1 MKLGIVGLPN
11 VGKSTLFNAIT
22 NAGAESA
29 NYPFCTIDPNVGMV
43 AVPDE
48 RLDKL
53 AEMYQPDKKT
63 PAVIEFVDIAGLVK
77 GASQGAGLG
86 NKFLANIRETD
97 AIVHVVRCFDDENIM
112 HVVADAGTNVPVD
125 PLGDIET
132 IDLELIMADL
142 EMVNRRIEKA
152 AKAAKGDKKFLH
164 EVDVFKGLA
173 EHLNAGKSAR
183 TYECSEEDMAL
194 IATSDLLSLKPI
206 IYAANTDEDGF
217 TNLEGNQYYQ
227 QVKDLAEKEGAQ
239 VLPICAKLEQDIA
252 ELEGEEKQ
260 MFLEEL
266 GVQES
271 GLDRLI
277 KCSYSLLGL
286 ISFLTYGKDECRAW
300 TIKKGTKA
308 PKAAGK
314 IHTDIERGFIRAEVI
329 AYNDMMACGSVN
341 AAKEKGLLRSEGKEY
356 VVQDGDM
363 IYFRFNV

>member
-48 RLDKL
+48 RLDHL
-53 AEMYQPDKKT
+53 AEMYEPDKKT
-63 PAVIEFVDIAGLVK
+63 PAVVEFVDIAGLVK

-142 EMVNRRIEKA
+142 EMVNRRIDKA

-164 EVDVFKGLA
+164 EVEVFKALA

-206 IYAANTDEDGF
+206 IYAANTDEEGF
-217 TNLEGNQYYQ
+217 THLDANPYYQ
-227 QVKDLAEKEGAQ
+227 QVKAIADAEGAQ

-266 GVQES
+266 GVEES

-277 KCSYSLLGL
+277 KCSYALLGL

-308 PKAAGK
+308 PQAAGK

-329 AYNDMMACGSVN
+329 AYEDMVKCGSV
-341 AAKEKGLLRSEGKEY
+341 AAAREKGQLRSEGKEY